1 MISTSVLGRSRLQG
15 VGPVGVADGAL
26 ALLSARLAQHRVL
39 ARQHHPVLRLT
50 LKAFH

>member
-1 MISTSVLGRSRLQG
+1 MGTSVLRRSRLQR

-26 ALLSARLAQHRVL
+26 ALLGAGVTQHRVL
-39 ARQHHPVLRLT
+39 ARQHHPVLLLT